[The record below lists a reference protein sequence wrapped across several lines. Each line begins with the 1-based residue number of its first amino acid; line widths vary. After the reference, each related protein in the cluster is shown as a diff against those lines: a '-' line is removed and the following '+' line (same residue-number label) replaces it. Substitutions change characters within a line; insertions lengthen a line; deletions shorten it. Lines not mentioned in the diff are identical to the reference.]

1 MPEPTE
7 PRPGLLHERDLRR
20 RAADLLR
27 ATHRTWESVL
37 PSRREPWSQ
46 FDAYV
51 SALLANAD
59 LLQELTDAAKR
70 RRTPP
75 GRSRPVPEPTEP
87 RPDHRLATEVGGHPV
102 IPLPVHWRMGAHGDP
117 IAEFDYITLHLWPD
131 GSVTWKDETEAE
143 ANDDA

>member
-87 RPDHRLATEVGGHPV
+87 RRWWKSWPTHNLLAHPV
-102 IPLPVHWRMGAHGDP
+102 SELLWLAGFERLSNR
-117 IAEFDYITLHLWPD
+117 LHD
-131 GSVTWKDETEAE
+131 GTVPPHEEGTGRG
-143 ANDDA
+143 